1 MSIAVPASCASFES
15 HAASTGGP
23 ASAPA
28 ADEVAPPVVPLPGA
42 PAAPAG
48 PAGPVPAP
56 RAASGPGPGAASG
69 PSAAGGGVRGSARRP
84 LAAAL
89 LAAALTAAP
98 GARAW
103 ADADPAASAGP
114 SAGGAR
120 AVLDG
125 LKTYG
130 QAVLRARDGSVRQI
144 PAGLYEMRVDGGGML
159 QTYGVGVEGNAQ
171 PQARYTESGWG
182 GSPLAGSSEAGGRI
196 RWVLEHSYPQHND
209 LAGLAKAAGAGTL
222 TAESAAAGTQ
232 VAIWR
237 LADGAQVEAAD
248 QAAAKLAEY
257 LQREAGRLP
266 EPPASLGLDPGRVS
280 GPVTGPTGTRLGP
293 VTVRTGAQSVTVTP
307 DAAAVAMGVRVVD
320 EEGRVVSTAANGSRL
335 FFEVPAGTP
344 DGTASVRVQ
353 GSTKVPVG
361 RVFSS
366 GIPAEAQVVAGSSE
380 SAAAATATA
389 VWPQPPAGPAGKVGT
404 LAGSAE
410 VAPAPDAG
418 PETQSPE
425 EERLAVSGSSAAT
438 PVIASLAVGLVVL
451 GGMVVLL
458 LRKRPLEGEE
468 GETEG

>member
-1 MSIAVPASCASFES
+1 MDD
-15 HAASTGGP
+15 G
-23 ASAPA
+23 
-28 ADEVAPPVVPLPGA
+28 LPGV
-42 PAAPAG
+42 G
-48 PAGPVPAP
+48 V
-56 RAASGPGPGAASG
+56 GAAS
-69 PSAAGGGVRGSARRP
+69 AAVGNAVRGAVRRP
-84 LAAAL
+84 LAVAL
-89 LAAALTAAP
+89 LAAAALTAAP

-103 ADADPAASAGP
+103 ADDQAVASAA
-114 SAGGAR
+114 AGGAS

-130 QAVLRARDGSVRQI
+130 QAVLHARDGSVRQI

-159 QTYGVGVEGNAQ
+159 QTYGVGVAGNAQ
-171 PQARYTESGWG
+171 PQAHYTESGWG
-182 GSPLAGSSEAGGRI
+182 GSPLGSNAEAGGRI

-209 LAGLAKAAGAGTL
+209 LAGLAKAAGAGAL

-237 LADGAQVEAAD
+237 LAEGAQVEATD
-248 QAAAKLAEY
+248 QAAEKLADY

-266 EPPASLGLDPGRVS
+266 EPPASLRLDPGRVS
-280 GPVTGPTGTRLGP
+280 GPVAGPAGSRIGP
-293 VTVRTGAQSVTVTP
+293 VTVRTGAQSVSVTP

-320 EEGRVVSTAANGSRL
+320 ADGQPVTAAADGTRL
-335 FFEVPAGTP
+335 YFEVPAGTP
-344 DGTASVRVQ
+344 DGTASVIVQ

-366 GIPAEAQVVAGSSE
+366 GIPDEAQVVAGSSE
-380 SAAAATATA
+380 SASTATASA

-410 VAPAPDAG
+410 VIPTGTAG
-418 PETQSPE
+418 PETQSPD

>member
-1 MSIAVPASCASFES
+1 M
-15 HAASTGGP
+15 
-23 ASAPA
+23 
-28 ADEVAPPVVPLPGA
+28 
-42 PAAPAG
+42 
-48 PAGPVPAP
+48 
-56 RAASGPGPGAASG
+56 
-69 PSAAGGGVRGSARRP
+69 RRP

-98 GARAW
+98 GARAA
-103 ADADPAASAGP
+103 ADSGPAAAGRA
-114 SAGGAR
+114 AGGAS

-130 QAVLRARDGSVRQI
+130 QAVLRAGDGSVRQI

-159 QTYGVGVEGNAQ
+159 QTYGVGVAGYAQ

-182 GSPLAGSSEAGGRI
+182 GSPLTGNTDAGGRI

-209 LAGLAKAAGAGTL
+209 LAGLAKAAGAGAL

-248 QAAAKLAEY
+248 PAAERLADY

-266 EPPASLGLDPGRVS
+266 EPPASLGLDPGQAS
-280 GPVTGPTGTRLGP
+280 GPLTGAVGTRLGP

-307 DAAAVAMGVRVVD
+307 DAAATAMGVRVVD
-320 EEGRVVSTAANGSRL
+320 SEGRPVTSAANGSRL
-335 FFEVPAGTP
+335 YFEVPAGTP
-344 DGTASVRVQ
+344 DGTASVTVH

-361 RVFSS
+361 RVFTS
-366 GIPAEAQVVAGSSE
+366 GIPAEAQIVAGSSE

-389 VWPQPPAGPAGKVGT
+389 VWPQPPAAAAGTAGAVGQ
-404 LAGSAE
+404 LAGASEAAVAAESAT
-410 VAPAPDAG
+410 AGQDSPD
-418 PETQSPE
+418 
-425 EERLAVSGSSAAT
+425 EERLATSGSSAAT

-458 LRKRPLEGEE
+458 LRKRPFEGED
-468 GETEG
+468 GEV

>member
-1 MSIAVPASCASFES
+1 M
-15 HAASTGGP
+15 AA
-23 ASAPA
+23 A
-28 ADEVAPPVVPLPGA
+28 
-42 PAAPAG
+42 
-48 PAGPVPAP
+48 
-56 RAASGPGPGAASG
+56 GPGARAG
-69 PSAAGGGVRGSARRP
+69 AGAAGAAGAGRGSVHRP

-98 GARAW
+98 GARAA
-103 ADADPAASAGP
+103 ADSGPAATGRA
-114 SAGGAR
+114 AGGAS

-130 QAVLRARDGSVRQI
+130 QAVLRAGDGSVRQI

-159 QTYGVGVEGNAQ
+159 QTYGVGVAGYAQ

-182 GSPLAGSSEAGGRI
+182 GSLLAGNAEAGRI

-209 LAGLAKAAGAGTL
+209 LAGLAKAAGAGAL

-248 QAAAKLAEY
+248 PAAELLADY

-280 GPVTGPTGTRLGP
+280 GPLTGPVGTRLGP
-293 VTVRTGAQSVTVTP
+293 LTVRTGAQSVSVTP
-307 DAAAVAMGVRVVD
+307 DAAATAMGVRVVD
-320 EEGRVVSTAANGSRL
+320 AEGQPVTSAANGSRL
-335 FFEVPAGTP
+335 YFEVPPGTP
-344 DGTASVRVQ
+344 DGTASVTVH

-361 RVFSS
+361 RVFTS
-366 GIPAEAQVVAGSSE
+366 GIPAEAQIVAGSSE

-389 VWPQPPAGPAGKVGT
+389 VWPSPPAVPAGAVGQ
-404 LAGSAE
+404 LAGAAE
-410 VAPAPDAG
+410 VATAAESVTAG
-418 PETQSPE
+418 PDSPDE
-425 EERLAVSGSSAAT
+425 EERLATSGSSAAT

-458 LRKRPLEGEE
+458 LRKRPLEGEDGE
-468 GETEG
+468 G

>member
-1 MSIAVPASCASFES
+1 M
-15 HAASTGGP
+15 
-23 ASAPA
+23 
-28 ADEVAPPVVPLPGA
+28 
-42 PAAPAG
+42 
-48 PAGPVPAP
+48 
-56 RAASGPGPGAASG
+56 
-69 PSAAGGGVRGSARRP
+69 RRP

-98 GARAW
+98 GARAS
-103 ADADPAASAGP
+103 ADSDPAAGRA
-114 SAGGAR
+114 AEGAR

-130 QAVLRARDGSVRQI
+130 QAVLRAGDGSVRQI

-159 QTYGVGVEGNAQ
+159 QTYGVGIAGYAQ

-182 GSPLAGSSEAGGRI
+182 GSPLAGNAEAGRI

-209 LAGLAKAAGAGTL
+209 LAGLAKAAGAGAL

-248 QAAAKLAEY
+248 PAAELLADY

-266 EPPASLGLDPGRVS
+266 EPPASLGLDPGQVS
-280 GPVTGPTGTRLGP
+280 GPLTGAVGTRLGP

-320 EEGRVVSTAANGSRL
+320 AEGQPLTSAANGSRL
-335 FFEVPAGTP
+335 YFEVPAGTP
-344 DGTASVRVQ
+344 DGTASVTVH
-353 GSTKVPVG
+353 GSTRVPVG
-361 RVFSS
+361 RVFTS
-366 GIPAEAQVVAGSSE
+366 GIPAEAQIVAGSSE
-380 SAAAATATA
+380 SAAAATARA
-389 VWPQPPAGPAGKVGT
+389 VWPQPAAAPAGSVGQLAGPAEVVT
-404 LAGSAE
+404 AESAPSGSE
-410 VAPAPDAG
+410 SPDD
-418 PETQSPE
+418 
-425 EERLAVSGSSAAT
+425 ERLATSGSSAAT

-458 LRKRPLEGEE
+458 LRKRPLEGED
-468 GETEG
+468 G